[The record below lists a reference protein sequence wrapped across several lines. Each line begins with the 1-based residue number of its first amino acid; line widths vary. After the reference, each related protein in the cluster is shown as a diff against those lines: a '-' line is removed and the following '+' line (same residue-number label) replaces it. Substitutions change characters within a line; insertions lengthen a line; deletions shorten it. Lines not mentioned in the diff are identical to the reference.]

1 MVDVGGEN
9 RSNFKPKPL
18 ENANKVSIGPRP
30 SLSEKAKLT
39 IAAFV
44 ASLGIGGGAAATH
57 PGQAADLIGGS
68 VDKAIHVGL
77 DDSQQQA
84 TDKVRKELAV
94 KGIHFGDPLGSATAT
109 EPSLNVEG
117 EVWNDAQIGSIPIS
131 GTIGIKYET
140 QDPIFHTDP
149 TAGVDNIISPEELK
163 KLGFDWGEDH
173 VIHAKVMK
181 VVGGPYDEQKDPK
194 NPEPG
199 EWDVFV
205 GHKGGKPDG
214 EEVKIYVAGKFV
226 KYLGKNEL
234 RIDANKVGGN

>member
-57 PGQAADLIGGS
+57 PGQTADLIGGS

-94 KGIHFGDPLGSATAT
+94 KGIHFGDPREESAIATDPNTGKDGLVWRHGTLGDT
-109 EPSLNVEG
+109 
-117 EVWNDAQIGSIPIS
+117 PIS
-131 GTIGIKYET
+131 GTIGVKMEMQSLIVRDEASTDGKVISQEEIKKMGVNLE
-140 QDPIFHTDP
+140 DLWMVEVHGGPITDEP
-149 TAGVDNIISPEELK
+149 KEGDWVMFMGKDKDGNPK
-163 KLGFDWGEDH
+163 KLF
-173 VIHAKVMK
+173 AKEEFAKLDTKNVLNIETHK
-181 VVGGPYDEQKDPK
+181 PLDE
-194 NPEPG
+194 N
-199 EWDVFV
+199 V
-205 GHKGGKPDG
+205 
-214 EEVKIYVAGKFV
+214 
-226 KYLGKNEL
+226 
-234 RIDANKVGGN
+234 